1 LFVEGLKGGKN
12 LDAKTL
18 VIIGGGYAGINLID
32 RLRKKY
38 RLDTEQKINII
49 LIDKNAY
56 HFRKVKLFKAIVEED
71 STNLIIPFDQY
82 NHGDFQFIQGELKE
96 ICKDNQILKIFDT
109 TGNIIAVNY
118 DWLVLALGGVLREMD
133 PSLGGTSL
141 SHVKNAK
148 VIRNDLQSYID
159 LKKRLKV
166 GIVGGGITGIET
178 AVELNHW
185 LKNEYTRNGVP
196 LSNLEVY
203 LIHNNERIGGNL
215 PKAASKRLE
224 KRLKKHGIH
233 IINNTKVKSFI
244 DGKMYDENGFW
255 MEMDYCIWTL
265 GMTSNPCLID
275 LNLPLTKDGKIEVD
289 SWYYV
294 KNCHNIFAIGD
305 CAHIIDQDLHEIA
318 EMTCKEAISQA
329 NRLVTIL
336 QAAEHKRLVPGHK
349 NYPMMYCIGL
359 GPEDGFVWAEKWGVH
374 IMLTGYFA
382 LKIRD
387 YTWNIASLLD

>member
-12 LDAKTL
+12 LDTKTL

-96 ICKDNQILKIFDT
+96 ICKDNQILKILDT

-166 GIVGGGITGIET
+166 GIVGGGVTGIET

-185 LKNEYTRNGVP
+185 LKKEYTRNGVP
-196 LSNLEVY
+196 LANLEVY

-224 KRLKKHGIH
+224 K
-233 IINNTKVKSFI
+233 
-244 DGKMYDENGFW
+244 D
-255 MEMDYCIWTL
+255 
-265 GMTSNPCLID
+265 
-275 LNLPLTKDGKIEVD
+275 
-289 SWYYV
+289 
-294 KNCHNIFAIGD
+294 
-305 CAHIIDQDLHEIA
+305 
-318 EMTCKEAISQA
+318 
-329 NRLVTIL
+329 
-336 QAAEHKRLVPGHK
+336 
-349 NYPMMYCIGL
+349 
-359 GPEDGFVWAEKWGVH
+359 
-374 IMLTGYFA
+374 
-382 LKIRD
+382 
-387 YTWNIASLLD
+387 